1 MDDKRKKYQYRLKQ
15 VIRGIQ
21 ETSNKMGVHPSEVTK
36 AQFMK
41 NVDDITSWDLREI
54 GGIGAVKRAH
64 FPVVSK
70 DLVTI
75 RKQKETSK
83 YITDLERKLSEVDL
97 LGENMKEVIT
107 SAISGIKVEKIK
119 TEKPKSAKGKK
130 LTMELMLSD
139 IHYGKKTDKFNLEIC
154 RSRMKYLTKVFLE
167 ELEKKKLEG
176 FNVHRI
182 IIAMLGDMI
191 ESYTMHGLESASGCE
206 FGNAMQVQ
214 SAIQSLFYDVI
225 IPIAKTGTK
234 IDIPAVT
241 GNHDRTD
248 MSRTMNKPGASNLTW
263 IIYNSLEELS
273 KASGFK
279 NIKFYIPK
287 NSYFILDIYNNKCLY
302 EHGDNAG
309 SNSKKG
315 YEDLM
320 EKRSRQQ
327 DMTLHFGRFGHY
339 HEFACFDRGRIV
351 VNESVC
357 GQDSYAEVKGF
368 KSSAGQTINFYV
380 ETSTRPTSFYY
391 SFPVFLG

>member
-1 MDDKRKKYQYRLKQ
+1 
-15 VIRGIQ
+15 
-21 ETSNKMGVHPSEVTK
+21 
-36 AQFMK
+36 
-41 NVDDITSWDLREI
+41 
-54 GGIGAVKRAH
+54 
-64 FPVVSK
+64 
-70 DLVTI
+70 
-75 RKQKETSK
+75 
-83 YITDLERKLSEVDL
+83 
-97 LGENMKEVIT
+97 
-107 SAISGIKVEKIK
+107 
-119 TEKPKSAKGKK
+119 
-130 LTMELMLSD
+130 
-139 IHYGKKTDKFNLEIC
+139 
-154 RSRMKYLTKVFLE
+154 
-167 ELEKKKLEG
+167 
-176 FNVHRI
+176 
-182 IIAMLGDMI
+182 
-191 ESYTMHGLESASGCE
+191 MHGLESASGCE